1 MQANK
6 INFIFYI
13 KNILLEFQVMYFIY
27 MYFLVEKGE
36 KFIDIYKQDQI
47 INSILP
53 GQSISKLRLVHK
65 LLIVS
70 YLARDELF
78 ITTGTTSLA
87 ID

>member
-13 KNILLEFQVMYFIY
+13 KNILLEFQVMYFNY

-53 GQSISKLRLVHK
+53 GQSIACSQ
-65 LLIVS
+65 I
-70 YLARDELF
+70 ANCF
-78 ITTGTTSLA
+78 IFG
-87 ID
+87 

>member
-13 KNILLEFQVMYFIY
+13 KNILLEFQVMYFNY

-65 LLIVS
+65 LLIFHIWLGTS
-70 YLARDELF
+70 YLSQREPHL
-78 ITTGTTSLA
+78 
-87 ID
+87 